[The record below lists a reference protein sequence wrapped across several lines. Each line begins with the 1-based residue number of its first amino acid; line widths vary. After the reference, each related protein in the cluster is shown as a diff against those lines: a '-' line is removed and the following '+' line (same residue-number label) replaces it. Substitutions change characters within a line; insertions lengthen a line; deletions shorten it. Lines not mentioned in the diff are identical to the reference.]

1 MDRDEINRRL
11 GLTESQM
18 DEIGEKYEQDAWGDG
33 TFEKVF
39 VGRPSLGES
48 ETKTMTFKIPATTLF
63 QVDNRASYLG
73 VSRSQYLRNL
83 IDEDLRLTSV

>member
-18 DEIGEKYEQDAWGDG
+18 DKIGEKYEQDAWSSG
-33 TFEKVF
+33 TFQKVF
-39 VGRPSLGES
+39 VGRPSLSEG

-63 QVDNRASYLG
+63 QIDNRASYLG
-73 VSRSQYLRNL
+73 ITRSQYVRDL
-83 IDEDLRLTSV
+83 IDKDLHLTSA